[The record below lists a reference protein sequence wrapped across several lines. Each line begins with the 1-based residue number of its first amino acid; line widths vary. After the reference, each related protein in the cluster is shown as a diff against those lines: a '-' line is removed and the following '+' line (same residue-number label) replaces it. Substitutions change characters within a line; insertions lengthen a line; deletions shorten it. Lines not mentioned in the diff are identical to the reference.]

1 VTLHRKD
8 NTNIAISDQKYWAMK
23 VLSAECYGAGN
34 DIFELEILQ
43 HLRKVDPSHP
53 GYKYISVLEDSFT
66 HEGPN
71 GSHVC
76 LIFKVMGESLSTFR
90 YWFTNHQIV
99 SPVAARFTT
108 QLLQALDYAHTCGVI
123 HTGKSLDSNEIDK
136 LFTFVGR
143 HST

>member
-1 VTLHRKD
+1 
-8 NTNIAISDQKYWAMK
+8 MK
-23 VLSAECYGAGN
+23 VLSAECYGAGT

-43 HLRKVDPSHP
+43 HLRKADPYHP

-123 HTGKSLDSNEIDK
+123 HTGMSLCLVDIDTNTN
-136 LFTFVGR
+136 FHG
-143 HST
+143 